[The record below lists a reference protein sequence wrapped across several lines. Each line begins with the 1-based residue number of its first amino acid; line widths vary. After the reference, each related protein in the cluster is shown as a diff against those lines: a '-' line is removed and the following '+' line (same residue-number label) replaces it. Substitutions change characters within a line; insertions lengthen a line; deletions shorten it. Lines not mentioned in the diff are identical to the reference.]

1 MSIQVGIVS
10 DVGLAAHALAVAASK
25 SPFQSSNE
33 WLGKAMSL
41 KRTSA
46 KLMGNESEPVVLKTN
61 GRIHPYHGVKT
72 LFQSLPENSIVCI
85 DGGEASGWALQCLDE
100 ARAGLS
106 MVTTGYLGF
115 LGNGFGYSLGAAVA
129 APDKLVINLHGDG
142 SVGFHIGELDT
153 YAKFSLNILTV
164 VINNSVWG
172 MSQAGQDMIYGEKTP
187 QRPCIAMNT
196 AIKYEIIAQGF
207 GCESAVV
214 DVIEEDN
221 GSNGKKTL
229 ETLQETVRSLT
240 SSKGPALLNLKVSD
254 LPYHSSTK
262 AMIGLSNDPN
272 TIVVPY
278 YDNLPRPYYKK
289 PITETAGGVSEA
301 PIGNQ
306 ETLV

>member
-172 MSQAGQDMIYGEKTP
+172 MSQAGKT
-187 QRPCIAMNT
+187 
-196 AIKYEIIAQGF
+196 
-207 GCESAVV
+207 
-214 DVIEEDN
+214 
-221 GSNGKKTL
+221 
-229 ETLQETVRSLT
+229 
-240 SSKGPALLNLKVSD
+240 
-254 LPYHSSTK
+254 
-262 AMIGLSNDPN
+262 
-272 TIVVPY
+272 
-278 YDNLPRPYYKK
+278 
-289 PITETAGGVSEA
+289 
-301 PIGNQ
+301 
-306 ETLV
+306 